1 MLSAGPERL
10 DALGQRALPAVVSVG
25 ALDMVNFGAKETV
38 PARFDGRQLHVHNAQ
53 VTLMRTTAD
62 ELREAARFIAAKLNR
77 AAGPLTL
84 LLPALFFARAAAAGA
99 PAPDMP
105 AAVLRWGTRALIALS
120 GLLIVFGTAGALAS
134 IARHWRGYG
143 PPFGCHAT

>member
-1 MLSAGPERL
+1 MTDTTPTMTDTGGAAPSSVPLDIVIITADRL
-10 DALGQRALPAVVSVG
+10 EIG
-25 ALDMVNFGAKETV
+25 ALTSA
-38 PARFDGRQLHVHNAQ
+38 
-53 VTLMRTTAD
+53 
-62 ELREAARFIAAKLNR
+62 
-77 AAGPLTL
+77 PLTL